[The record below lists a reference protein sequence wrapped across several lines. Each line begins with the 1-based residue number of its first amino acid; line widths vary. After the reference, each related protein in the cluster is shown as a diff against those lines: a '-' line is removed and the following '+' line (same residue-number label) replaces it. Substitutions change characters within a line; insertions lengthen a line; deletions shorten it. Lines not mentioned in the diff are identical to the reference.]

1 MQNSVESISPQK
13 LETEGKTAYGNG
25 DFSKA
30 ESSFTAAQAGYSAQ
44 GDHLMA
50 AEMANNRC
58 VALLQMDDPNTAKA
72 ALKAVDDTVA
82 VFKDAGDQTRQALA
96 LGNRASAYEATG
108 DLEQAIIDY
117 QESASILKEIGAE
130 DLRMDVVKS
139 LSSLQLKTGHSME
152 ALATMQ
158 AGVNGIQKPNLLQR
172 LLKRLLSLPGRLI
185 GR

>member
-1 MQNSVESISPQK
+1 MHQSVEPISPQI
-13 LETEGKTAYGNG
+13 LEAEGKTAYENG
-25 DFSKA
+25 DYLKA
-30 ESSFTAAQAGYSAQ
+30 ESSFAAAQAGYIAQ

-58 VALLQMDDPNTAKA
+58 VVILQMDDPNAAKA
-72 ALKAVDDTVA
+72 ALEVVDGTVA
-82 VFKDAGDQTRQALA
+82 VFKDAGDQSRQALA
-96 LGNRASAYEATG
+96 LGNRASALEAIG
-108 DLEQAIIDY
+108 DLDQAIVDY
-117 QESASILKEIGAE
+117 EESARIFKEIGAE

-139 LSSLQLKTGHSME
+139 LSSLQLKTGRSLE

-158 AGVNGIQKPNLLQR
+158 AGVNGIQKPNLSQR